1 MLDVFHF
8 GIELYAD
15 GGRSH
20 DLLRQ
25 FLERRCGFSRMK
37 RSLPAWAL
45 VVGWTWTAWAA
56 APVGLVS
63 LHAIHIL
70 TNAEASHA
78 WPVSFEGTVTYNRN
92 YEGTLFVED
101 KGESIYVQ
109 TPVELKFAPGDRVLV
124 KGKTHDSYRPEI
136 FADSVTLINHGSLP
150 KPADADFDALIRGQL
165 DCDLVKVRG
174 VVRTADIVVSNVS
187 PVRSSRLQIL
197 TSGGIVHVSLDSN
210 DAGALEN
217 LLDAEVDVT
226 GVASGRFDGK
236 NQLTG
241 IDLNVSNLEG
251 IHVVKRASI
260 SPWSIAPT
268 SMGEILSSYHVD
280 NRSRRVLLHGVI
292 TYYKPGSMVVLQN
305 GSQTIR
311 VMTRTDNPL
320 RVGDQADA
328 TGFPDLTDGFLTLT
342 DSEVQD
348 SLVEAPVQPIA
359 ATWEQL
365 AASGNIFDLVSIEG
379 QVVKQVR
386 EATQDVY
393 VVDSGGHLF
402 SARYRHPDATGQGA
416 PPPMKD
422 APVNSTVRIVGI
434 CVPYN
439 SDAFSGPVPFDILL
453 RSFDDVTVVANP
465 SWVSVPHLMDIVGV
479 LILLMLAAATRSWLL
494 DRRHRRET
502 AGLAYIERRRS
513 RILEDINGTRA
524 LAEILE
530 QVTEL
535 VSFKLQGA
543 PCWCHITDGAQLG
556 NCPPKFATMRLAR
569 QEIHGHSG
577 SVLGEILAAF
587 DPLTEARPLEAESLG
602 MAASLAALAIET
614 RKLYS
619 DLRRRSEFDLLTD
632 THNRFSLD
640 KHLDALIAEARGSA
654 GIFGF
659 IYIDLDEFKQI
670 NDFYGHQVGDR
681 YLQEV
686 ALRMKRQLRSHDLLA
701 RQGGDEFA
709 ALVPVVRSRV
719 EVEEIAERLERCF
732 DEPFAIDDYTVQGS
746 ASVGIAIYP
755 TDGDTKDALLN
766 TADAAMYREKHTRR

>member
-1 MLDVFHF
+1 
-8 GIELYAD
+8 
-15 GGRSH
+15 
-20 DLLRQ
+20 
-25 FLERRCGFSRMK
+25 MK
-37 RSLPAWAL
+37 RSLPALAFL
-45 VVGWTWTAWAA
+45 LGCASVVSPA
-56 APVGLVS
+56 APASLVT
-63 LHAIHIL
+63 LHAIHAL
-70 TNAEASHA
+70 SNADASHA
-78 WPVSFEGTVTYNRN
+78 IPVAFEATVTYNRS

-101 KGESIYVQ
+101 AGDSIYVQ
-109 TPVELKFAPGDRVLV
+109 APANVNFEPGDRVLV
-124 KGKTHDSYRPEI
+124 KGKTHDSFRPEI
-136 FADSVTLINHGSLP
+136 FADSVELLHHGDLP
-150 KPADADFDALIRGQL
+150 KPVPAGFDELIRGDL
-165 DCDLVKVRG
+165 DCALVTLRG

-187 PVRSSRLQIL
+187 PVRSIRLQIL
-197 TSGGIVHVSLDSN
+197 TDGGIVHISLDS
-210 DAGALEN
+210 DDGSALEN
-217 LLDAEVDVT
+217 LLDAEVEVT

-241 IDLNVSNLEG
+241 IDLNVSSLAG
-251 IHVVKRASI
+251 IRVIERASL
-260 SPWSIAPT
+260 SPWSIPAT
-268 SMGEILSSYHVD
+268 SMGEILSSYRVQ
-280 NRSRRVLLHGVI
+280 NRSQRVLLHGVI
-292 TYYKPGSMVVLQN
+292 TYYQPGSMVVLQN
-305 GSQTIR
+305 GAQTIR

-320 RVGDQADA
+320 RVGDLANA
-328 TGFPDLTDGFLTLT
+328 TGFPDLVDGFLTLT

-348 SLVEAPVQPIA
+348 SLVQTALQPLS
-359 ATWEQL
+359 ATWDQL

-379 QVVKQVR
+379 KVVKEVR

-393 VVDSGGHLF
+393 VIDSNHHLF
-402 SARYRHPDATGQGA
+402 SARYRHPDSLSKLTLA
-416 PPPMKD
+416 PMKD
-422 APVNSTVRIVGI
+422 APIDSTVRIVGI

-465 SWVSVPHLMDIVGV
+465 SWVSVPNLMKIVGV
-479 LILLMLAAATRSWLL
+479 LFLLVLAAGLRSWLL
-494 DRRHRRET
+494 DRKHRLET
-502 AGLAYIERRRS
+502 AALAYIERRRS

-524 LAEILE
+524 LVEILE
-530 QVTEL
+530 QITEL
-535 VSFKLQGA
+535 VAFKLKGA

-556 NCPPKFATMRLAR
+556 NCPPKFATMRIER
-569 QEIHGHSG
+569 QEIHGHAG
-577 SVLGEILAAF
+577 LVLGEILAAF
-587 DPLTEARPLEAESLG
+587 DPLTEARTLETESLA

-640 KHLDALIAEARGSA
+640 KHLDAMIAEARNSA

-746 ASVGIAIYP
+746 ASVGIATYP
-755 TDGDTKDALLN
+755 ADGDTKDALLN
-766 TADAAMYREKHTRR
+766 TADAAMYREKHARR

>member
-1 MLDVFHF
+1 
-8 GIELYAD
+8 
-15 GGRSH
+15 
-20 DLLRQ
+20 
-25 FLERRCGFSRMK
+25 MK
-37 RSLPAWAL
+37 RSLPALAFL
-45 VVGWTWTAWAA
+45 LGCASVAAAA
-56 APVGLVS
+56 APASLVT
-63 LHAIHIL
+63 LHAIHAL
-70 TNAEASHA
+70 TNADASHA
-78 WPVSFEGTVTYNRN
+78 IPVAFEATVTYNRS

-101 KGESIYVQ
+101 GDDSIYVQ
-109 TPVELKFAPGDRVLV
+109 APPTLKFAPGDRVLV
-124 KGKTHDSYRPEI
+124 KGKTHDSFRPEI
-136 FADSVTLINHGSLP
+136 FADSVELLHHGSLP
-150 KPADADFDALIRGQL
+150 KAVPADFDELIRGDL
-165 DCDLVKVRG
+165 DCALVTVHG
-174 VVRTADIVVSNVS
+174 VVRTADIVVSNAS
-187 PVRSSRLQIL
+187 PVRSITLEIMAN
-197 TSGGIVHVSLDSN
+197 GGIVHVSLDSN
-210 DAGALEN
+210 DASALEE
-217 LLDAEVDVT
+217 LLDAEVEVT
-226 GVASGRFDGK
+226 GAASGRFDGK

-241 IDLNVSNLEG
+241 IDLNVTDLSG
-251 IHVVKRASI
+251 IHILKRANV
-260 SPWSIAPT
+260 SPWSIPAT
-268 SMGEILSSYHVD
+268 SMGEILSSYHVE

-292 TYYKPGSMVVLQN
+292 TYYQPGSMVVLQN
-305 GSQTIR
+305 GGTTIR
-311 VMTRTDNPL
+311 VMTRTYNPL
-320 RVGDQADA
+320 RVGDLADA
-328 TGFPDLTDGFLTLT
+328 TGFPDLADGFLTLT
-342 DSEVQD
+342 DAEVQD
-348 SLVEAPVQPIA
+348 SLVQAPVQPIS

-379 QVVKQVR
+379 KVVMAVR
-386 EATQDVY
+386 EAAQDEY
-393 VVDSGGHLF
+393 VIVSNGHLF
-402 SARYRHPDATGQGA
+402 SARYRHPDSISQLAL
-416 PPPMKD
+416 PPMKD
-422 APVNSTVRIVGI
+422 AKVNSTVRIVGI
-434 CVPYN
+434 CVPYT

-465 SWVSVPHLMDIVGV
+465 SWVTVPNLMKIVGA
-479 LILLMLAAATRSWLL
+479 LFLLVLAAGLRSWLL
-494 DRRHRRET
+494 DRQHRLET
-502 AGLAYIERRRS
+502 SALAYIERRRS

-530 QVTEL
+530 QITEL
-535 VSFKLQGA
+535 VSFKLKGA

-556 NCPPKFATMRLAR
+556 NCPPKFATMRIER

-587 DPLTEARPLEAESLG
+587 DPLTEARSLETESLA

-640 KHLDALIAEARGSA
+640 KHLDAMITEARNAA

-755 TDGDTKDALLN
+755 SDGDTKDALLN
-766 TADAAMYREKHTRR
+766 TADAAMYREKHARR

>member
-1 MLDVFHF
+1 
-8 GIELYAD
+8 
-15 GGRSH
+15 
-20 DLLRQ
+20 
-25 FLERRCGFSRMK
+25 MK
-37 RSLPAWAL
+37 RSLPALAFL
-45 VVGWTWTAWAA
+45 LGCASVVSPA
-56 APVGLVS
+56 APASLVT
-63 LHAIHIL
+63 LHAIHAL
-70 TNAEASHA
+70 SNADASHA
-78 WPVSFEGTVTYNRN
+78 IPVAFEATVTYNRS

-101 KGESIYVQ
+101 GDDSIYVQ
-109 TPVELKFAPGDRVLV
+109 APPTLKFAPGDRVLV
-124 KGKTHDSYRPEI
+124 KGKTHDSFRPEI
-136 FADSVTLINHGSLP
+136 FADSVELLHHGSLP
-150 KPADADFDALIRGQL
+150 KAVPADFDELIRGDL
-165 DCDLVKVRG
+165 DCALVTVHG
-174 VVRTADIVVSNVS
+174 VVRTADIVVSNAS
-187 PVRSSRLQIL
+187 PVRSITLEIMAN
-197 TSGGIVHVSLDSN
+197 GGIVHVSLDSN
-210 DAGALEN
+210 DASALEE
-217 LLDAEVDVT
+217 LLDAEVEVT
-226 GVASGRFDGK
+226 GAASGRFDGK

-241 IDLNVSNLEG
+241 IDLNVTDLSG
-251 IHVVKRASI
+251 IHILKRANV
-260 SPWSIAPT
+260 SPWSIPAT
-268 SMGEILSSYHVD
+268 SMGEILSSYHVE

-292 TYYKPGSMVVLQN
+292 TYYQPGSMVVLQN
-305 GSQTIR
+305 GGTTIR
-311 VMTRTDNPL
+311 VMTRTYNPL
-320 RVGDQADA
+320 RVGDLADA
-328 TGFPDLTDGFLTLT
+328 TGFPDLADGFLTLT

-348 SLVEAPVQPIA
+348 SLVQAPVQPIS

-379 QVVKQVR
+379 KVVMAVR
-386 EATQDVY
+386 EAAQDEY
-393 VVDSGGHLF
+393 VIVSNGHLF
-402 SARYRHPDATGQGA
+402 SARYRHPDSISQLAL
-416 PPPMKD
+416 PPMKD
-422 APVNSTVRIVGI
+422 AKVNSTVRIVGI
-434 CVPYN
+434 CVPYT

-465 SWVSVPHLMDIVGV
+465 SWVTVPNLMKIVGA
-479 LILLMLAAATRSWLL
+479 LFLLVLAAGLRSWLL
-494 DRRHRRET
+494 DRQHRLET
-502 AGLAYIERRRS
+502 SALAYIERRRS

-530 QVTEL
+530 QITEL
-535 VSFKLQGA
+535 VSFKLKGA

-556 NCPPKFATMRLAR
+556 NCPPKFATMRIER

-587 DPLTEARPLEAESLG
+587 DPLTEARSLEAESLA

-640 KHLDALIAEARGSA
+640 KHLDAMITEARNAA

-755 TDGDTKDALLN
+755 SDGDTKDALLN
-766 TADAAMYREKHTRR
+766 TADAAMYREKHARR